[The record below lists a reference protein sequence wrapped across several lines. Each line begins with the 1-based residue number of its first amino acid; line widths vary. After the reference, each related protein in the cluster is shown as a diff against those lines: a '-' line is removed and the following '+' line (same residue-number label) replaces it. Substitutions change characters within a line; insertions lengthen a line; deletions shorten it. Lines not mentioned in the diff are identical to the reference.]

1 MAKNNQR
8 QRKLT
13 VTDELRLGINAKV
26 TRKLSGQDGEEILSP
41 LSSLHEEVTAT
52 KTVLASENGKHFV
65 LNDATPAIV
74 MTLPLPKVGL
84 EYWFHIGAN
93 APTAT
98 HTIVPNG
105 SANIIV
111 GNLTSPEVSA
121 LVVVVQDADSINFI
135 LNLAVHGD
143 FAHVYSDGTNWFLD
157 GMCAVQ
163 DGMTTTQA

>member
-13 VTDELRLGINAKV
+13 ITDELRLGVNAKV
-26 TRKLSGQDGEEILSP
+26 TRKLAGQSGEEILSP
-41 LSSLHEEVTAT
+41 LSSLNEVVIAS
-52 KTVLASENGKHFV
+52 KTILASENGKHFI
-65 LNDATPAIV
+65 LNDATPAIL
-74 MTLPLPKVGL
+74 MTLPLPAVGL
-84 EYWFHIGAN
+84 EFWFHIGAN

-98 HTIVPNG
+98 HQILPNG

-111 GNLTSPEVSA
+111 GNITSPEVVA
-121 LVVVVQDADSINFI
+121 LVAVVQDADAINFI

-143 FAHVYSDGTNWFLD
+143 YAHVYSDGTNWFLD

-163 DGMTTTQA
+163 DGMTTTQV